1 MITSVFYFH
10 RDYFLTAVQSSL
22 LQKQCS
28 RCSWVPSELNDTF
41 GCGQP
46 SVQISACKHPKA
58 LMLNLIIPLR
68 KCLCPKVSTLKFRAG
83 TLKFRESNIVLLYW
97 YSSMLPLSGEAVV
110 KSYHCLPLTVTCF
123 ALSVAHHL
131 HITPRLFPQ
140 PWLPSLSSSGML
152 FLHVYIA
159 SCLFTSTPQ
168 FLPSTLSYLWFL
180 TSFTHGGSLS
190 HNVSLQIPTLLISHQ
205 ASIPK
210 AFLCSSVLVFISHV
224 QWFSLF
230 Q

>member
-131 HITPRLFPQ
+131 HTTPRLFPQ
-140 PWLPSLSSSGML
+140 PSSNDYLLYLLQACYSYTFTLLAASSPLLPSFFPPL
-152 FLHVYIA
+152 FPTWDSLQVSHMVGVWVTMFPFK
-159 SCLFTSTPQ
+159 SQHC
-168 FLPSTLSYLWFL
+168 WFL
-180 TSFTHGGSLS
+180 TKPPF
-190 HNVSLQIPTLLISHQ
+190 
-205 ASIPK
+205 PK
-210 AFLCSSVLVFISHV
+210 PFSVALFWSS
-224 QWFSLF
+224 
-230 Q
+230 